1 MEGREKSTDERMT
14 QSRPHA
20 MLGRGGGHLL
30 RTFWAG
36 GAGERSVSRTP
47 PKRPLWAGLGGLSV
61 AAGVEADFIETSF
74 SVGAEALCPQTPVS
88 PAGGR
93 DKQIKL
99 DPNSLDRT
107 TGTPGG
113 GAMWPQGGKRA
124 PFSMLKVSSHRRESD
139 ICDES

>member
-1 MEGREKSTDERMT
+1 MEGREKSTYERMT

-30 RTFWAG
+30 QTFWAG

-74 SVGAEALCPQTPVS
+74 SLWGLRPCPPKPQS
-88 PAGGR
+88 PQWEGETN
-93 DKQIKL
+93 K
-99 DPNSLDRT
+99 
-107 TGTPGG
+107 
-113 GAMWPQGGKRA
+113 
-124 PFSMLKVSSHRRESD
+124 
-139 ICDES
+139 